1 MIHIVD
7 EYVQLV
13 CPYTTQNF
21 LHNPC
26 LPVVQIG
33 VFGDDDI
40 EIIIFQSKSVLMKYI
55 WTTRF

>member
-1 MIHIVD
+1 MD

-21 LHNPC
+21 LHNSC

-40 EIIIFQSKSVLMKYI
+40 EIIIFHSKLVLLKYI
-55 WTTRF
+55 WTIRF